1 MSVERI
7 KEIGRLC
14 VEEIFNKGNLDLIPV
29 LISPDYVN
37 HQANGQDVKGIDGY
51 RQMVIFMR
59 TNMPDLHYAI
69 DDSIVEGDTTASRCT
84 LTGTFSGKVGDI
96 EVKDKKVNI
105 KQFIF
110 ARVEGDK
117 VVEGWSLSDSAM
129 LYQQLG
135 ISPPTG

>member
-14 VEEIFNKGNLDLIPV
+14 VEEIFNKGNLDLIPD

-51 RQMVIFMR
+51 RQMVAFMR

-69 DDSIVEGDTTASRCT
+69 DDSIVEGDTAASRCT